1 MLLRPYLPKPY
12 HFGVRLQHNQ
22 TVFRRLVV
30 SLVMALVVG
39 VPLQAQ
45 ESTGEVN
52 GRVISSRDSEP
63 LALVDVQLAGT
74 TLHAVTADNGTF
86 HIAGV
91 AAGDY
96 VLQASTVD
104 FYLLRQEFT
113 LAPGET
119 RTFEVVLT
127 PSNTRITD
135 SVTVSTDPFEVE
147 TQQSAASFTLEG
159 DERKNLASVLA
170 DDPLKAVESVPG
182 VTSNND
188 FSSEFS
194 LRGAPFSR
202 VGLYLDGI
210 LLHSPFHT
218 TDGQADN
225 GSLTI
230 FNGDT
235 TEDMTL
241 FEGAWPVR
249 YADRTAGI
257 LAVET
262 RDGSRQ
268 KIQGQFAASASNA
281 GILLEGPLTKNKRG
295 SWLVDY
301 RKSYLQYILNRIDF
315 GDQAPYIFAFSDVQ
329 ARVSY
334 DVTARHTLTLS
345 LLNGTS
351 SVDRTRFRDRLAVN
365 SIVTSGFRTTLFNLS
380 SRYVPNPRLL
390 VSNRVAWTDEKG
402 DVENRTNVTL
412 SDQVYRELT
421 WRGDAT
427 LVWRDRNTVETGAT
441 VRFLRQ
447 HGLSNQFIY
456 VPELTPAL
464 DVFRGTSHQAGA
476 YIQQSFGRASGHVHF
491 TAGVRQDEDTT
502 SPVEITSPYASAAFD
517 PNPKTH
523 LQLDWGQYGQF
534 AELNQFFSTFAP
546 GSLLPERATH
556 YELALEER
564 LDERT
569 RVRLEFYNRQ
579 DRDLLARPELDP
591 RLLADGTVFR
601 AVPNAPWLNS
611 ERGYAR
617 GVQIFIQRRTANGF
631 TGWIS
636 YAYGHAVIAD
646 GVLGLKFPS
655 DYDQRHTL
663 NLYASRRLRPT
674 LNLSARF
681 TYGSGMPL
689 PGFYDLRDGVYYLAR
704 NRNQLRAPFYE
715 RADLRLNKAY
725 VGKKFK
731 TTLFGEI
738 VNITNHTN
746 RDFDTP
752 GSYDPATGI
761 THPNFYTMFPIL
773 PSVGMVLEF

>member
-1 MLLRPYLPKPY
+1 MRSNKSLFHLVDRSSIICKMRTRFAFCILTLL
-12 HFGVRLQHNQ
+12 FA
-22 TVFRRLVV
+22 TI
-30 SLVMALVVG
+30 
-39 VPLQAQ
+39 PLLGQ
-45 ESTGEVN
+45 ESTGEVS
-52 GRVISSRDSEP
+52 GRVISSRDNEP

-74 TLHAVTADNGTF
+74 ALHAVTADDGMF
-86 HIAGV
+86 RIAGV
-91 AAGDY
+91 MPGNY

-113 LAPGET
+113 LAAGET
-119 RTFEVVLT
+119 RSFEVVLT

-147 TQQSAASFTLEG
+147 TQESAASFTLEG

-241 FEGAWPVR
+241 YEGAWPAR

-262 RDGSRQ
+262 RDGSRE
-268 KIQGQFAASASNA
+268 KVQGQFAASASNA
-281 GILLEGPLTKNKRG
+281 GILLEGPLTKHKRG

-301 RKSYLQYILNRIDF
+301 RKSYLQYILDRIDF
-315 GDQAPYIFAFSDVQ
+315 GDQAPYIFAFSDMQ
-329 ARVSY
+329 ARLTY
-334 DVTARHTLTLS
+334 DLSASHTLS
-345 LLNGTS
+345 LSMLSGTS
-351 SVDRTRFRDRLAVN
+351 SVDRTRFRDRLAAN
-365 SIVTSGFRTTLFNLS
+365 SILTSGFRTTVFNLS
-380 SRYVPNPRLL
+380 SRYAPNPRLL
-390 VSNRVAWTDEKG
+390 MTNRVAWTGETG
-402 DVENRTNVTL
+402 DVENRDNVAL
-412 SDQVYRELT
+412 SDQTYKELT
-421 WRGDAT
+421 WRSDAT
-427 LVWRDRNTVETGAT
+427 IVWHTRNTLETGGI

-456 VPELTPAL
+456 VPELRPAL
-464 DVFRGTSHQAGA
+464 DAFQGTSHQAGA
-476 YIQQSFGRASGHVHF
+476 YVQQSFGLASGHVHF
-491 TAGVRQDEDTT
+491 IAGVRQDEDTA
-502 SPVEITSPYASAAFD
+502 SPVETTSPYASASLD
-517 PNPKTH
+517 PGTKTH
-523 LQLDWGQYGQF
+523 LQVDWGQYGQF
-534 AELNQFFSTFAP
+534 PELNQFFSTFVH

-556 YELALEER
+556 YEASLEER
-564 LDERT
+564 LNDRT
-569 RVRLEFYNRQ
+569 RVRLEFYDRQ

-601 AVPNAPWLNS
+601 AVANAPLVNS

-636 YAYGHAVIAD
+636 YAYGRAIIMD

-674 LNLSARF
+674 VNISARF

-689 PGFYDLRDGVYYLAR
+689 PGFYELSDGVYHLAR
-704 NRNQLRAPFYE
+704 NRNQQRAPFYE

-738 VNITNHTN
+738 VNVTNHTN

-752 GSYDPATGI
+752 GSYDPLTAI

-773 PSVGMVLEF
+773 PSVGMVFEF